1 MATTRQHSPAS
12 ARQDEARKC
21 RQTMQ
26 RLLGSLA
33 VHLPAQQRALQ
44 SAFLMEFH
52 RAAQTH
58 APRQRKGA

>member
-26 RLLGSLA
+26 RLLSSLA
-33 VHLPAQQRALQ
+33 VHLPAQQPALQ
-44 SAFLMEFH
+44 SAFLID
-52 RAAQTH
+52 T
-58 APRQRKGA
+58 P

>member
-12 ARQDEARKC
+12 ARQEEARKC

-33 VHLPAQQRALQ
+33 VHLPARLPAFQ
-44 SAFLMEFH
+44 SAFLLEFH
-52 RAAQTH
+52 RAAQAHT
-58 APRQRKGA
+58 PRHHKGA